1 MDLTNLNARDLTYAN
16 LGDFLNEFEGAL
28 SGSDY
33 DKVKKAIM
41 QINSFLVTP
50 GVIDVNAVGTNKM
63 KISAGGVTESV
74 EIDAIAQN
82 IVERVKRDK
91 EMHDLTPGSS
101 EETKREEAIVEMNKF
116 LTSMFNQN
124 ELMRELAGRGFSI
137 DEFYRQMSRLNDE
150 SNVLIEDLKKQQD
163 DKNKTYESVFGGDST
178 ITTGDYL
185 SKAYPTRVKDCQEAI
200 AALEMSRKELTRLK
214 QAREDRAV
222 ETDAGKQADL
232 DNNIARHEANLNMLA
247 EKVKGLN
254 IPGIDSAFFT
264 GWGEESKIDSSISA
278 IDGIKHVGEVE
289 LNKNY
294 SNLKQKVAAL
304 SDSDKGKLG
313 ITADIE
319 EKFSKVDDMDP
330 DVRKEAR
337 AMIDQYMISIQRSI
351 NNDIPRKIAIEQ
363 RMIAIRDENVQKYRE
378 VEAKMAEFRSRV
390 DIKRENG
397 NVVTRDKRKI
407 DPSTGKYEL
416 DANGNYVIELD
427 EDGNPVKEAEFAEVT
442 DRAKRN
448 YYLQKAGFNREQ
460 ALAII
465 DKKYSRKEIRARLKA
480 EHVGNPISRFF
491 APKALWKRSRARASY
506 LRDMENTQIELEAR
520 KEYNEVIPEKRKINR
535 MAHIFERVKN
545 SAAVQH
551 VLYSAGKEQGYDSS
565 AVDKSGVVDDLERAA
580 YEEAFDRGATI
591 GADEIADLRRE
602 KRDTHENLVKRN
614 TKGSQASASDLIHR
628 DDNNDMEL

>member
-63 KISAGGVTESV
+63 EISAGGVTESV

-91 EMHDLTPGSS
+91 ETHDLTPGSS

-163 DKNKTYESVFGGDST
+163 DKTKTFESVFGGDST

-337 AMIDQYMISIQRSI
+337 AIIDQYMISIQRSI

-551 VLYSAGKEQGYDSS
+551 VLYSAGKEQGYDPS

-591 GADEIADLRRE
+591 GADEIADFRRE
-602 KRDTHENLVKRN
+602 KGDTHENLVKRN